1 VVGAVS
7 SLLLRTTHRP
17 GVAWQFR
24 RDGGPTVRVW
34 ASGVRITDCKSPKT
48 RLMPIEPIDT
58 TACQ

>member
-24 RDGGPTVRVW
+24 RDGGPSSLSRLLC
-34 ASGVRITDCKSPKT
+34 SRQRLLKSPKT